1 MSKADDKD
9 KQVET
14 LEVGDEVVAAV
25 ADKVQPVIESSIKDL
40 GEELKTSLLEAV
52 ENTRKKNVDGDP
64 DGDGDPDNNGDP
76 DNDPA
81 TKTWLDKDSKEI
93 AFMRAAVA
101 LVKGNSEVVAEYNKR
116 SMELRQKAGYGNTVT
131 DADGGYLVPPPDFDA
146 EVERL
151 EEEYGVALKDADV
164 RRINSNSVLLN
175 KKGSGFEFVETSE
188 AEAKTGLKFTIAQV
202 TASLRKFAGIVP
214 ATDEL
219 VEDSAVDYWAEVARE
234 AARAYAL
241 LTDKIT
247 FTDATSGIMEIASTA
262 AHSVGNAFSDLD
274 WDDLLNAEMKVPSP
288 STRNGKWYM
297 HRTVLNALIQKKA
310 DQGGGA
316 GTGQYM
322 FSPNP
327 NALTTPWGRPIVL
340 TEVLPASSAVG
351 SNKAFAVFGDLSHYK
366 LYVKNGL
373 QMTALKEATVKDAD
387 GNTVNLA
394 LQDMSALRMVVRLL
408 GIAKFPEAFCIVGTG
423 SVS

>member
-1 MSKADDKD
+1 MSKKDDDQTIEK
-9 KQVET
+9 

-52 ENTRKKNVDGDP
+52 ETSRKKNVDGDP
-64 DGDGDPDNNGDP
+64 DGDGDPDDNGDP
-76 DNDPA
+76 DNDPS
-81 TKTWLDKDSKEI
+81 KKSWLEKDSKEI

-116 SMELRQKAGYGNTVT
+116 SLELRQKAGYGNTTV

-175 KKGSGFEFVETSE
+175 KKGSGFEFVETDE

-247 FTDATSGIMEIASTA
+247 FTDPTSGILEIANTA
-262 AHSVGNAFSDLD
+262 AHSVGNAFTDLD

-297 HRTVLNALIQKKA
+297 HRTVLNALIQKK
-310 DQGGGA
+310 DGEDRYLFQ
-316 GTGQYM
+316 
-322 FSPNP
+322 PNP

-423 SVS
+423 TVS